1 MLLYFKVKKGK
12 TWESCHATRKIVP
25 FFVTFN
31 EHFVLDELFSYVM
44 YTYYVKV
51 VDLTFYVF
59 GYVVSI
65 FYLVS

>member
-1 MLLYFKVKKGK
+1 MLLDFEVKKGK
-12 TWESCHATRKIVP
+12 TWGSCHATRKIVP

-31 EHFVLDELFSYVM
+31 EHYVLGELFSYVM
-44 YTYYVKV
+44 YIYYVKV